1 MQLHA
6 PGREGGDT
14 LRQAKPL
21 VNVHVDERLC
31 LRITSNPMTSTSA
44 TSTVP
49 KVSEEHANQRHV
61 PGEPGI
67 WVLLFGDMLVFT
79 VLFTVYLGKRGANP
93 DLFAQSQGALNR
105 ALGATNTLVL
115 LTSSVLVVFATRA
128 LRSEQWRRYAHRL
141 TLAGAG
147 VGACFVAIKAFEY
160 HEKVQA
166 GITLS
171 TNEFFMY
178 YFVLTGLHLAHVVI
192 GLTVLLVLSRLAR
205 KPQPSSTHIA
215 FFEGGAC
222 FWHMVDLLWI
232 VIFPLIFLV
241 R

>member
-1 MQLHA
+1 MTEVIGSTRAVDDAGLSASPA
-6 PGREGGDT
+6 PK
-14 LRQAKPL
+14 L
-21 VNVHVDERLC
+21 
-31 LRITSNPMTSTSA
+31 
-44 TSTVP
+44 
-49 KVSEEHANQRHV
+49 HV

-79 VLFTVYLGKRGANP
+79 VLFTVYLHQRGARP
-93 DLFAQSQGALNR
+93 ELFAESQGALNR

-115 LTSSVLVVFATRA
+115 LTSSILVVFATRA
-128 LRSEQWRRYAHRL
+128 LRRPELRYLARRL
-141 TLAGAG
+141 TLGG
-147 VGACFVAIKAFEY
+147 VLVGACFVVIKAFEY
-160 HEKVQA
+160 HEKIAA
-166 GITLS
+166 GITPS

-178 YFVLTGLHLAHVVI
+178 YFVLTGLHLAHVII
-192 GLTVLLVLSRLAR
+192 GLLVLTVLSTLAGKAEPTR
-205 KPQPSSTHIA
+205 THIA

>member
-1 MQLHA
+1 MTDVMGA
-6 PGREGGDT
+6 ERAAGD
-14 LRQAKPL
+14 AVP
-21 VNVHVDERLC
+21 
-31 LRITSNPMTSTSA
+31 STSR
-44 TSTVP
+44 VP
-49 KVSEEHANQRHV
+49 QRHV

-79 VLFTVYLGKRGANP
+79 VLFAVYLHRRGAAP
-93 DLFAQSQGALNR
+93 ALFAESQGALNR

-115 LTSSVLVVFATRA
+115 LTSSILVVFATHA
-128 LRSEQWRRYAHRL
+128 LRRPELRYLARRL
-141 TLAGAG
+141 TLVGAL

-160 HEKVQA
+160 HEKIEA
-166 GITLS
+166 GITPS

-178 YFVLTGLHLAHVVI
+178 YFVLTGLHLAHVII
-192 GLTVLLVLSRLAR
+192 GLIVLTVLSTLAA
-205 KPQPSSTHIA
+205 KPEPTKTHIA

>member
-1 MQLHA
+1 MTEVIGSRRATGAATTTLQH
-6 PGREGGDT
+6 RE
-14 LRQAKPL
+14 
-21 VNVHVDERLC
+21 
-31 LRITSNPMTSTSA
+31 
-44 TSTVP
+44 
-49 KVSEEHANQRHV
+49 RHV

-79 VLFTVYLGKRGANP
+79 VLFTVYLHQRGAKP
-93 DLFAQSQGALNR
+93 DLFAHSQEALNR
-105 ALGATNTLVL
+105 TLGATNTLVL
-115 LTSSVLVVFATRA
+115 LTSSLLVVFATRA
-128 LRSEQWRRYAHRL
+128 IRRDEWRRYAHPL
-141 TLAGAG
+141 TLAGVG
-147 VGACFVAIKAFEY
+147 VGACFVVIKVFEY
-160 HEKVQA
+160 HEKVAA
-166 GITLS
+166 GITPS

-192 GLTVLLVLSRLAR
+192 GLAVLLVLSTLAR
-205 KPQPSSTHIA
+205 KPQPTSTHIA